1 MHEKVPEI
9 STKEDRPER
18 TETNNAPR
26 EIKDKPQAISVS
38 RADSFRT
45 QFSFNV
51 LRFDCRPLSD
61 FIIICKK

>member
-1 MHEKVPEI
+1 MHEKVPKI
-9 STKEDRPER
+9 STKGDRPER

-26 EIKDKPQAISVS
+26 KIKDKAQAISVS

-45 QFSFNV
+45 QFSFKV
-51 LRFDCRPLSD
+51 LRPLSD